1 MPNERDE
8 AVFLVRVHSGELVMI
23 VLVLYLTLGF
33 TRKLRDKLSG
43 DLTTDIPI
51 YLEGPYGSSHPVASY
66 STVILVAGQ
75 LVVPS
80 CFSSS

>member
-8 AVFLVRVHSGELVMI
+8 AVFLVRVHSGELIMTM
-23 VLVLYLTLGF
+23 LVVYLTIGF

-51 YLEGPYGSSHPVASY
+51 YLEGPYGSSHPVSSY

-75 LVVPS
+75 LIVLT